1 LRQLP
6 KDKQR
11 SQYFQ
16 AIARYFFAQRGAPFW
31 LSSKELDL
39 IARWEKAGIPLK
51 VVLEGMKRAFQ
62 KARARQKTRVYLHS
76 LLYCDFEVNTSFEQF
91 KERRVGGRQVKQPQ
105 KIKKDRARAA
115 IDKFIKSLPSSLG
128 FLQDIYS
135 QVRDVLCQ
143 KTNPEEELEHLE
155 EQIEELLV
163 EHAAPEEKEMIRT
176 LIKKEYDFINEQQFN
191 LMWRIKLVKYLRE
204 KYKVPYV
211 SLYYY

>member
-1 LRQLP
+1 MRQIP
-6 KDKQR
+6 RDKQR

-16 AIARYFFAQRGAPFW
+16 AIARYFFAQRGAPFY

-51 VVLEGMKRAFQ
+51 VVLEGMRRALE
-62 KARARQKTRVYLHS
+62 KARARQKTRFYLRS
-76 LLYCDFEVNTSFEQF
+76 LLYCDFEVKASFEQF
-91 KERRVGGRQVKQPQ
+91 RERKIGRRRVEPPPKM
-105 KIKKDRARAA
+105 KKDRARAA
-115 IDKFIKSLPSSLG
+115 IERFIEALPSSLI

-135 QVRDVLCQ
+135 QVRNVLCQ

-155 EQIEELLV
+155 EKIEELLV
-163 EHAAPEEKEMIRT
+163 EHAAPEEKKMVTT
-176 LIKKEYDFINEQQFN
+176 LIRKEYDFINEQQFN